1 MALRIS
7 VTQIESFRYFLEN
20 DYVSQDTFIN
30 ELVCKTAP
38 SRNMQLGT
46 AYHSILEN
54 PSKYEMDCFYTC
66 DFHLFRKEDI
76 EKSIKVIDYSF
87 PFEVKKVKIIG
98 SKYGF
103 INLVAKVDQ
112 LCGTYITENKT
123 RWSKFEWEK
132 YHFSCQRKF
141 YSDIFE
147 IEKVKYNVFEM
158 SDTKS
163 RGLELVDIHTFTFYT
178 KPSEIIEAYDLLNK
192 FLDFIY
198 EHNLDSYF
206 EEKKKLQVA

>member
-1 MALRIS
+1 MS
-7 VTQIESFRYFLEN
+7 
-20 DYVSQDTFIN
+20 D
-30 ELVCKTAP
+30 
-38 SRNMQLGT
+38 
-46 AYHSILEN
+46 
-54 PSKYEMDCFYTC
+54 
-66 DFHLFRKEDI
+66 
-76 EKSIKVIDYSF
+76 
-87 PFEVKKVKIIG
+87 
-98 SKYGF
+98 
-103 INLVAKVDQ
+103 
-112 LCGTYITENKT
+112 
-123 RWSKFEWEK
+123 KFEDWWNK
-132 YHFSCQRKF
+132 AGQFLKC
-141 YSDIFE
+141 DNWPNNDV